1 MAGQPFTGVGYL
13 KFAFVNA
20 GGSTTYWSHDGTSLA
35 GSEPTGELSVQVR
48 GGLYSILL
56 GNDAIAGMAPIDLS
70 LFQQYNDVHIRIW
83 FNDGERGFQHL
94 RPDRP
99 FASVPYA
106 LSAGTAGS
114 AGIAP
119 GSISLNMLGSDVQL
133 SLSSTIDRSR
143 LSADVRA
150 DLNKTIVITRDML
163 PADVRNDLNR
173 TITLS
178 DLAPEVV
185 ADLNDSVGPGT
196 ITTNQLN
203 EQILKYLRP
212 EVVRAPELPQ
222 NREKVYTGQSVTLSA
237 DAEGK
242 YLTYQ
247 WLLNGQEISGAT
259 NKEFTIS
266 DANATSHNGN
276 YSVRISN
283 DFGHVSTTSVQLD
296 VNDTQLIH
304 EADLNESVAMEMIWV
319 EPGTFSMGQDGV
331 ATPVHEVTLTNG
343 FYLGKYEVT
352 QAQYEAVM
360 TGNTDSLSA
369 TPSNWPNNANRPVEK
384 VSWDDIQKFLTR
396 LNAQE
401 AGNIPEGWAYVLP
414 TEAQWEY
421 ACRAGTT
428 TAYSWGDSITTS
440 NANYNSN
447 IGQTADVG
455 QYSANPWG
463 FFDMHGNVWEW
474 TADWYA
480 AYSSGAQTDPE
491 GPATGTS
498 LVFRGG
504 SWYATGAN
512 LRSASRLHLTPS
524 DRDYGIGFRVG
535 FQQQ

>member
-178 DLAPEVV
+178 DLAPAGLLENPTFLAARAV
-185 ADLNDSVGPGT
+185 AEEGVRLANEAQRARDAGDEAAFQKKGAVAKAKLDTAFERIADWLLEIQDLYPNDRQVAQVERE
-196 ITTNQLN
+196 IQRWDRAR
-203 EQILKYLRP
+203 KKVR
-212 EVVRAPELPQ
+212 VVR
-222 NREKVYTGQSVTLSA
+222 
-237 DAEGK
+237 
-242 YLTYQ
+242 
-247 WLLNGQEISGAT
+247 
-259 NKEFTIS
+259 
-266 DANATSHNGN
+266 
-276 YSVRISN
+276 
-283 DFGHVSTTSVQLD
+283 
-296 VNDTQLIH
+296 
-304 EADLNESVAMEMIWV
+304 
-319 EPGTFSMGQDGV
+319 
-331 ATPVHEVTLTNG
+331 
-343 FYLGKYEVT
+343 
-352 QAQYEAVM
+352 
-360 TGNTDSLSA
+360 
-369 TPSNWPNNANRPVEK
+369 
-384 VSWDDIQKFLTR
+384 
-396 LNAQE
+396 
-401 AGNIPEGWAYVLP
+401 
-414 TEAQWEY
+414 
-421 ACRAGTT
+421 
-428 TAYSWGDSITTS
+428 
-440 NANYNSN
+440 
-447 IGQTADVG
+447 
-455 QYSANPWG
+455 
-463 FFDMHGNVWEW
+463 
-474 TADWYA
+474 
-480 AYSSGAQTDPE
+480 
-491 GPATGTS
+491 
-498 LVFRGG
+498 
-504 SWYATGAN
+504 
-512 LRSASRLHLTPS
+512 
-524 DRDYGIGFRVG
+524 
-535 FQQQ
+535 